1 MLKTWQFGLLTGLS
15 ALACALVLANM
26 LLFTQNREQQQ
37 QVAARQ
43 QFIQQS
49 VQLEALYQ
57 QLIKGVAELA
67 ARQGD
72 EQLKSV
78 LSSQGITY
86 TRNPPAAP
94 PALAAPPKK

>member
-57 QLIKGVAELA
+57 QIVKNLAELA
-67 ARQGD
+67 ARGND
-72 EQLKSV
+72 EQLGAV
-78 LSSQGITY
+78 LASQGITY